1 MGTALEDALPRLAE
15 VLGGADEADRPKQT
29 GRPEGPG
36 EISLQDET
44 RQDETRQGKVLELEG
59 SDGETRYFQAAE
71 SRFRRGSGRTVILTD
86 VTERE
91 LRRRTR
97 ESRLE
102 VLFERSPDMIGV
114 HDAEGNLL
122 EANARFFEKTGYGEA
137 DLSGLNVWDLD
148 RSIGQEEAREL
159 WAGMQVGDRRR
170 LEGTYRRKDG
180 STFPVEM
187 HIRRLQMEGE
197 DRFVAIARDTTE
209 RKRAERQRERDR
221 LETLF
226 ESLPTPVV
234 RCWANGGET
243 TITDANP
250 AFEKTFGTGREE
262 AEGKDLNALVV
273 PEKRLEGAVEID
285 WQALREGR
293 EEREVRQL
301 GADGLRDFRVQVAGR
316 RPEEG
321 PPEIYAIY
329 TDITD
334 RKERERRL
342 RQAETLFQN
351 AQDALFLID
360 VESSGAES
368 EEGRWEFSIRR
379 VNPAYEAATGF
390 SGDDLYGRPLRDIF
404 GEESGRAVEERCREC
419 ARRREPIEYEE
430 ELAVGGGVARWH
442 TRIAPVMAEG
452 EVEQIVGTTRDV
464 TEERRR
470 ERELRRQRN
479 LLEQTQRLA
488 GAWEADLRTG
498 EVSWS
503 EEGLRIHE
511 LDPGAELSLEEAF
524 EFPHPEARPEVREAF
539 ERCAEEGEPYDL
551 ELPITTAEGNQRWV
565 RTVGGPAK
573 MEDGEVSKVAGAF
586 QDITEQVEA
595 ERRLERRAELDRMIV
610 EISSRFIDAPTGHL
624 DAEIR
629 EALGRVG
636 SFVGADRSYV
646 FLYDGDPETGPME
659 EVTKSNTHEWCAEG
673 TEPQKENLQSI
684 PCSALPWWTGQMCRK
699 EPLSIPSVADL
710 PEPASATQEILEAQ
724 NIKSLVVLPMTQG
737 GDLTGFVG
745 FDATEGT
752 AAWEEETITILQAL
766 SDNIAGALRRRG
778 VEERLRETRDFYRQV
793 LDQLPTELAIFDP
806 EGRFEYVNPEGIGDP
821 EKREWTYGRT
831 HEEYSRRWDLDS
843 DLARHRDEA
852 IREAAR
858 EEKTTRIEEMIST
871 EEGPLHYVRI
881 HKPVTDG
888 EGEVTSVVGCG
899 LDVTKQVRS
908 KKKLKKSKEK
918 AERAR
923 REAEEARREAEQARE
938 EAEEARR
945 EAEEASRAKSSLLA
959 NMSHEIRTPLTSV
972 IGFAEAIGED
982 KSRADRFAPL
992 IEKSGKRLLKTLDG
1006 VLNLSKLEAGQMELS
1021 EEPVDLAAQAHRAA
1035 EELGPDAQEKGID
1048 LRLETQSARGT
1059 ADEGGIQ
1066 IVVRNL
1072 LSNAIKYTGEGG
1084 RIWLRIYREEDAA
1097 RSENAVVLEVEDT
1110 GIGMEPEV
1118 AEDLFE
1124 PFRQASEGWGR
1135 ECEGTGVGLAVTKKA
1150 VEQMGGTIEVETEKG
1165 EGSRFSVY
1173 LPGREAIET
1182 EDAGE
1187 A

>member
-1 MGTALEDALPRLAE
+1 VHRIYGHED
-15 VLGGADEADRPKQT
+15 T
-29 GRPEGPG
+29 SGPAPPIDSG
-36 EISLQDET
+36 I
-44 RQDETRQGKVLELEG
+44 
-59 SDGETRYFQAAE
+59 E
-71 SRFRRGSGRTVILTD
+71 SYH
-86 VTERE
+86 
-91 LRRRTR
+91 
-97 ESRLE
+97 
-102 VLFERSPDMIGV
+102 PD
-114 HDAEGNLL
+114 D
-122 EANARFFEKTGYGEA
+122 
-137 DLSGLNVWDLD
+137 
-148 RSIGQEEAREL
+148 Q
-159 WAGMQVGDRRR
+159 
-170 LEGTYRRKDG
+170 
-180 STFPVEM
+180 
-187 HIRRLQMEGE
+187 
-197 DRFVAIARDTTE
+197 
-209 RKRAERQRERDR
+209 
-221 LETLF
+221 
-226 ESLPTPVV
+226 PVV
-234 RCWANGGET
+234 REAFAEAVQEGNPYDIEARLITEGGEKRWVRT
-243 TITDANP
+243 RGEPQWDS
-250 AFEKTFGTGREE
+250 EGEE
-262 AEGKDLNALVV
+262 GQE
-273 PEKRLEGAVEID
+273 
-285 WQALREGR
+285 EGR
-293 EEREVRQL
+293 EE
-301 GADGLRDFRVQVAGR
+301 
-316 RPEEG
+316 
-321 PPEIYAIY
+321 
-329 TDITD
+329 
-334 RKERERRL
+334 
-342 RQAETLFQN
+342 
-351 AQDALFLID
+351 
-360 VESSGAES
+360 
-368 EEGRWEFSIRR
+368 
-379 VNPAYEAATGF
+379 
-390 SGDDLYGRPLRDIF
+390 
-404 GEESGRAVEERCREC
+404 
-419 ARRREPIEYEE
+419 
-430 ELAVGGGVARWH
+430 
-442 TRIAPVMAEG
+442 G
-452 EVEQIVGTTRDV
+452 EVVRVRGT
-464 TEERRR
+464 
-470 ERELRRQRN
+470 
-479 LLEQTQRLA
+479 
-488 GAWEADLRTG
+488 
-498 EVSWS
+498 
-503 EEGLRIHE
+503 I
-511 LDPGAELSLEEAF
+511 
-524 EFPHPEARPEVREAF
+524 
-539 ERCAEEGEPYDL
+539 
-551 ELPITTAEGNQRWV
+551 
-565 RTVGGPAK
+565 
-573 MEDGEVSKVAGAF
+573 
-586 QDITEQVEA
+586 QDITERKEA

-684 PCSALPWWTGQMCRK
+684 PCSALPWWTGQMCQK

-752 AAWEEETITILQAL
+752 VAWEEETITILQAL

-821 EKREWTYGRT
+821 ERREWAYGRT

-858 EEKTTRIEEMIST
+858 EEKTTRIEETIST

-992 IEKSGKRLLKTLDG
+992 IEKSGKRLLQTLDG

-1021 EEPVDLAAQAHRAA
+1021 EEAVGLATEAERTA
-1035 EELGPDAQEKGID
+1035 EELRPEAKEKGID
-1048 LRLETQSARGT
+1048 LRLETGEAGAR
-1059 ADEGGIQ
+1059 ADEGGVQ
-1066 IVVRNL
+1066 IVLRNL

-1084 RIWLRIYREEDAA
+1084 TVWVRTYREGGQA
-1097 RSENAVVLEVEDT
+1097 VLEVEDT

-1124 PFRQASEGWGR
+1124 PFRQASEGFNR
-1135 ECEGTGVGLAVTKKA
+1135 EYEGTGVGLAVTREA
-1150 VEQMGGTIEVETEKG
+1150 TEQMGGTIEVETEEG
-1165 EGSRFSVY
+1165 EGSRFVVR
-1173 LPGREAIET
+1173 LPQAGDAGSREA
-1182 EDAGE
+1182 D
-1187 A
+1187 